1 LHYTPSW
8 PQKGNSAPFCVWL
21 VRAPAVVCWL
31 ILRAIVRSLTP
42 SPCHSGQSYHRVRH
56 RRSPRA
62 AMASKKVDE
71 TTTLRGD
78 ADGDEKLPEWV
89 VKYGAPLAITFY
101 ILVAVV
107 KTMLTKVRL
116 GTSTL
121 AAIARRSGLLRVCR
135 CSCLA
140 GPLRGWRGVP
150 CRLLCHL
157 GHRHVHRA
165 HPRLPHRPH
174 TVGSAQEGLH
184 ARCANAIAKGWG
196 WRWG

>member
-1 LHYTPSW
+1 MARYPSMS
-8 PQKGNSAPFCVWL
+8 PVRQSISAG
-21 VRAPAVVCWL
+21 APGQPAQPSLCWL
-31 ILRAIVRSLTP
+31 TFRTILLSLIP
-42 SPCHSGQSYHRVRH
+42 SPCHSGQSYHRVHH

-71 TTTLRGD
+71 TTTLRGAVD
-78 ADGDEKLPEWV
+78 DDEKLPEWV

-107 KTMLTKVRL
+107 KTMLTKARL
-116 GTSTL
+116 GTLTL
-121 AAIARRSGLLRVCR
+121 PAPLRRRQSLTVGA

-140 GPLRGWRGVP
+140 GALRGGRGVP
-150 CRLLCHL
+150 RRVLRHL

-174 TVGSAQEGLH
+174 AVGSAQEGLH
-184 ARCANAIAKGWG
+184 ARCVAD
-196 WRWG
+196 